1 MLENFGHFIAMWA
14 VSSVVIITANETWEF
29 RFALWLFFGSRGL
42 RLGFGLFV
50 VIVLLC
56 FVSRFL
62 LAPKLL

>member
-1 MLENFGHFIAMWA
+1 MWA
-14 VSSVVIITANETWEF
+14 VSGVVIVTANETWEF
-29 RFALWLFFGSRGL
+29 WFSLWLFYGSRGL
-42 RLGFGLFV
+42 RLGLGLFI